1 MAVALYNLEEVACAP
16 TSRPHTADLLLPT
29 VQILTS
35 RSAARPFRIAFV
47 SAARDWESD
56 SPEQLEK
63 EVSLTA
69 LDVLRIASR
78 SRSNR
83 AQLLSLGILPS
94 LTRLMKVWE
103 PLCFELLLCH
113 CGFLCQA
120 E

>member
-1 MAVALYNLEEVACAP
+1 MALQNALG
-16 TSRPHTADLLLPT
+16 
-29 VQILTS
+29 
-35 RSAARPFRIAFV
+35 

-94 LTRLMKVWE
+94 LTRLMKVGNPPGLE
-103 PLCFELLLCH
+103 QPSCVGVLS
-113 CGFLCQA
+113 
-120 E
+120 